1 MRRMTERGSF
11 SNPKARIR
19 PPLGGTT
26 GKLSMAQ
33 VTIRLLDGADR
44 GHVYDE
50 LDPPVT
56 IGREEGNTIQLNDE
70 RVSRFHVK
78 IQEDNDK
85 LVLTDLESTNGTKV
99 NGEDIQLRILRYGD
113 LVMIGRSVLLF
124 GSREEIAGRLAEL
137 RKNGGSHHGTLQKL
151 ETSEDEASL
160 DYELNW
166 ANDPDLQATLHMF
179 EPPELPERLSP
190 AQAAQLSELLEY
202 IHIQHG
208 GHGRIEPTVRAPDS
222 SVAGLDRP
230 ASTSR
235 LIFAFYWRAGQGIAN
250 ASSYPEQSVC
260 IRVQSPQG
268 RLLLFARYLSC
279 SAHWPGCRQCG
290 WRNTREWPGFCANL
304 GASQELVKTRTVT
317 ASNAQARANVKL
329 TGCWFLGSGC
339 LRLGSTVS

>member
-1 MRRMTERGSF
+1 
-11 SNPKARIR
+11 
-19 PPLGGTT
+19 
-26 GKLSMAQ
+26 MAQ

-44 GHVYDE
+44 GRVYDE

-78 IQEDNDK
+78 IQEDNNK

-99 NGEDIQLRILRYGD
+99 NGEDIQLRILRFGD

-137 RKNGGSHHGTLQKL
+137 RKNGGSHHGTRPKL
-151 ETSEDEASL
+151 ESSEDEDEASL

-202 IHIQHG
+202 VHI
-208 GHGRIEPTVRAPDS
+208 RIRHLISTVATEES
-222 SVAGLDRP
+222 SQQFELPIRQWQD
-230 ASTSR
+230 
-235 LIFAFYWRAGQGIAN
+235 LID
-250 ASSYPEQSVC
+250 
-260 IRVQSPQG
+260 
-268 RLLLFARYLSC
+268 L
-279 SAHWPGCRQCG
+279 
-290 WRNTREWPGFCANL
+290 
-304 GASQELVKTRTVT
+304 
-317 ASNAQARANVKL
+317 QARLA
-329 TGCWFLGSGC
+329 SY
-339 LRLGSTVS
+339 LRSIGEPEKE